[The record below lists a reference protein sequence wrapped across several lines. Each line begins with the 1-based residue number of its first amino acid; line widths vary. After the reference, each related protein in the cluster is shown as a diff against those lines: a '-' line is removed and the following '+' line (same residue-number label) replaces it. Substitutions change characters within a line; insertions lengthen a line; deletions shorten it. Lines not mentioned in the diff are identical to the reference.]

1 MRRRPYLR
9 RHCNSEGMGI
19 CFSKA
24 GALQIKNHHHHHHH
38 HNSTGAEPDQT
49 GSRDKSPVRRS
60 FESPRWSVETGDK
73 GKLGA
78 LFYKRWPFSTVETSP
93 VLENLIGGIQNFQV
107 RQIPRPPDTLT
118 ATTSYASAAQDTFTF
133 LREPDN
139 VEDLSSTCKSETCNR
154 KSADGGTS
162 EEENFPDKL
171 DGVEETKGLNVA
183 GDEILLVNSN
193 ENNASGNA
201 NQEIDSCGATCKA
214 EAEPSLLKE
223 VDKCNQDYVD
233 LNLSYKSAGML
244 EGPEQRSSMF
254 EFCFP
259 VSARWA
265 SVVNAARQS
274 SCLSPEKSLFR
285 TESTHDPPHSGESEC
300 KIADGMQQQQQQ
312 PRELQSLRVSD
323 DTRFS
328 ASSGCSSSDGHV
340 CLGCCGRARAGTM
353 TTASCS
359 KSVHPYLEEIDQ
371 KAHQNLGAQNS
382 VSGCEGGRNDIIN
395 KCLQVNILPAW
406 SRRENPN
413 FCTAECSTSGSNGE
427 AIQDPSDG
435 DTFFSFPNSPSAKTL
450 EEMGL
455 GNNIIEEMK
464 STRMLE
470 DLGLRQQQQQQQY
483 EQFEIDDQSPR
494 GGGSTHT
501 MMEPG
506 GFGSPFPVLGAS
518 GRRTCPILEKKL
530 KFFSLERATA
540 AAAVARKISSLDADK
555 DYYPCQIDGHCDV
568 EDYGADLFEIQDV
581 QPMKS
586 KAFSGLDFPMKQSV
600 NARNEDCEDIVP
612 SNTAVPLCDAGQSRI
627 SCENVWLL

>member
-1 MRRRPYLR
+1 MRRRPYIG

-24 GALQIKNHHHHHHH
+24 GALQIKNPHH
-38 HNSTGAEPDQT
+38 HNSTGTEADQT
-49 GSRDKSPVRRS
+49 GSRNKSPVRS

-78 LFYKRWPFSTVETSP
+78 LFYKRWPFSTAAETSP
-93 VLENLIGGIQNFQV
+93 VLENFIGGIQNFQV
-107 RQIPRPPDTLT
+107 RQIPQPLDSTLT
-118 ATTSYASAAQDTFTF
+118 ATTSYASLAQDTFTF
-133 LREPDN
+133 SREPDN
-139 VEDLSSTCKSETCNR
+139 VEDDLSSIRKSKTSNR
-154 KSADGGTS
+154 RSADGGAS
-162 EEENFPDKL
+162 EEEIVPDKL
-171 DGVEETKGLNVA
+171 DGVEEIKVLNVV
-183 GDEILLVNSN
+183 GDEILLVNRD
-193 ENNASGNA
+193 ENNALGNV
-201 NQEIDSCGATCKA
+201 NQEIDSHGATCKA

-285 TESTHDPPHSGESEC
+285 TESTNDLPHSGELEC
-300 KIADGMQQQQQQ
+300 NIDDGMQQQQQQ
-312 PRELQSLRVSD
+312 QPRQLQSLRVLD

-328 ASSGCSSSDGHV
+328 VSSGCSSSEGHV
-340 CLGCCGRARAGTM
+340 CLGCCGRARVGTM
-353 TTASCS
+353 TSSTTASCS
-359 KSVHPYLEEIDQ
+359 KSVHFLEETDQ

-382 VSGCEGGRNDIIN
+382 VSCEGRNDIIN

-427 AIQDPSDG
+427 GIQDPSDG
-435 DTFFSFPNSPSAKTL
+435 DTFFSFPNSPSAKNL
-450 EEMGL
+450 EEMRL
-455 GNNIIEEMK
+455 GNSMEDMK

-470 DLGLRQQQQQQQY
+470 DIGLRQQQQQQQY
-483 EQFEIDDQSPR
+483 GQLEIDDQSPR
-494 GGGSTHT
+494 GGSTYT
-501 MMEPG
+501 MMEG

-540 AAAVARKISSLDADK
+540 AAVARKISTLDVDK
-555 DYYPCQIDGHCDV
+555 DNPCQIDGHRDV
-568 EDYGADLFEIQDV
+568 EDYGADLFEIEDV

-586 KAFSGLDFPMKQSV
+586 KGISGLDFPMNQSV
-600 NARNEDCEDIVP
+600 HACSEDCENIVP
-612 SNTAVPLCDAGQSRI
+612 SNTAVPLCDAGQSII
-627 SCENVWLL
+627 SL